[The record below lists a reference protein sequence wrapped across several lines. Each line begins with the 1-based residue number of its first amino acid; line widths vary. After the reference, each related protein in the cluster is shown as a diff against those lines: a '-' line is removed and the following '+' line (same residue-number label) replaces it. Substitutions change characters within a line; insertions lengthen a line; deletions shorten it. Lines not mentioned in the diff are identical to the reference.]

1 MMVLYN
7 KRNIKFSL
15 ILFFLNHLFLIGQN
29 STEALKLLNSIS
41 TKVKSLDNLNF
52 KFSYVLENSSEG
64 IRQETNGEASLS
76 KNLYKISF
84 LGIVQIFD
92 GSKIYTIIPE
102 NQEVNIENPEDI
114 ESLTI
119 NVSNIFEFYKDGY
132 DIQMDIRQKVNNE
145 LVQYIKLTPLDNM
158 SGLEYIL
165 IGLKTNKLEIYKIIE
180 IGVEKTQT
188 TLTISSQMENKQLPE
203 DFFSFNRNEYSD
215 YYINEN

>member
-1 MMVLYN
+1 MMVLSN

-29 STEALKLLNSIS
+29 SNEALKLLNSIS
-41 TKVKSLDNLNF
+41 AKVMSLDNLNF
-52 KFSYVLENSSEG
+52 KFSYVLENSTEG
-64 IRQETNGEASLS
+64 IRQETSGEASLS
-76 KNLYKISF
+76 KNLYRISF
-84 LGIVQIFD
+84 LGVVQIFD

-102 NQEVNIENPEDI
+102 NEEVNIEHPDDI
-114 ESLTI
+114 ESSNI
-119 NVSNIFEFYKDGY
+119 NVSNIFEFYKNGY

-145 LVQYIKLTPLDNM
+145 LVQYIKLTPLGNISD
-158 SGLEYIL
+158 LEYIL

-188 TLTISSQMENKQLPE
+188 TLTITNQMENKQLPNN
-203 DFFSFNRNEYSD
+203 FFSFNSDEYSD

>member
-1 MMVLYN
+1 MMVLSN

-15 ILFFLNHLFLIGQN
+15 TLFFLNHLFLIGQN

-52 KFSYVLENSSEG
+52 KFTYVLENSSEG
-64 IRQETNGEASLS
+64 VRQETNGEASLS

-102 NQEVNIENPEDI
+102 NEEVNIEDPEDI

-158 SGLEYIL
+158 SDIEYIL

>member
-1 MMVLYN
+1 MDWEKILDKLVL
-7 KRNIKFSL
+7 
-15 ILFFLNHLFLIGQN
+15 
-29 STEALKLLNSIS
+29 
-41 TKVKSLDNLNF
+41 VNLNF

-102 NQEVNIENPEDI
+102 NEEVNIEDPEDI

-145 LVQYIKLTPLDNM
+145 LVQYIKLTPLDSM
-158 SGLEYIL
+158 SDLEYIL

>member
-1 MMVLYN
+1 MMVLSN
-7 KRNIKFSL
+7 KRNLKFSL
-15 ILFFLNHLFLIGQN
+15 ILFFLNHFFLIGQN

-52 KFSYVLENSSEG
+52 KFTYVLENSSEG
-64 IRQETNGEASLS
+64 IRQETNGEATLS

-102 NQEVNIENPEDI
+102 NEEVNIEDPEDI

-132 DIQMDIRQKVNNE
+132 DIKMDIKQKVNNE
-145 LVQYIKLTPLDNM
+145 LVQYIKLTPLNNM
-158 SGLEYIL
+158 SDLEYIL

-188 TLTISSQMENKQLPE
+188 TLTISNQMENKKLPE
-203 DFFSFNRNEYSD
+203 NFFSFNRDDFSD